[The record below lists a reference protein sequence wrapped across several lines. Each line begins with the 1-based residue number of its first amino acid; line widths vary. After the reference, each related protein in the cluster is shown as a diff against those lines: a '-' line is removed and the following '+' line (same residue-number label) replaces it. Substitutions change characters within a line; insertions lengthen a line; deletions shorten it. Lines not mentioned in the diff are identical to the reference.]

1 MSHLLIIEDF
11 ILFIKKRFEEINKE
25 KKSEMKCFLIPGIKG
40 VAGKRSLASSYQNIS
55 HWQEPKTPFGQN
67 HNSEPRNTST
77 WHSAGLILYSR
88 AKARIGRSR
97 DIHSSSN
104 PSRGISTGQDWRRS
118 RLIAWTH
125 SAKLSSETGGWAVTK
140 IIFLTKNY
148 SLFNSTLFESVDC
161 SLICFKDVVLVW
173 GLCQI
178 YRGSSL

>member
-1 MSHLLIIEDF
+1 MAFYHADEWYSTDFQTHKLCFHLNAVKTKKVSHLLIIEDF

-104 PSRGISTGQDWRRS
+104 PSRGISTGQD
-118 RLIAWTH
+118 
-125 SAKLSSETGGWAVTK
+125 
-140 IIFLTKNY
+140 
-148 SLFNSTLFESVDC
+148 
-161 SLICFKDVVLVW
+161 
-173 GLCQI
+173 
-178 YRGSSL
+178 